1 MKKYN
6 TLFYYLGTANLL
18 FFLGN
23 SSYILLPIF
32 LKNLGASES
41 YIGVINNIDKVMVV
55 ISSISIGYIIQGKDR
70 IKFLRI
76 GYITLMIAFSSY
88 LLISSLTP
96 LILLIRILQG
106 VGFSI
111 AMILGY
117 TIVFDIV
124 SMENVTEA
132 IAIYGVTGALCNAL
146 SPFIGELLLSA
157 GYSHYLIFFLSIILV
172 TLSLCITFVMPRVP
186 VQARDLEKSKS
197 KGILYLFANVKFIAT
212 AIASIIF
219 GGTFGVLIT
228 YLPNFIR
235 MNTNYKYSYFFL
247 IFTGVLILIRFT
259 FFRIINRFNK
269 YTLVVAVFFV
279 GAAMN
284 IMMNFLN
291 SFTIFVIISICWGI
305 THGVLFPVLN
315 TLTVSIVREH
325 DKDKANAMFMA
336 FFYGGMVVFALTL
349 GFLIDYFN
357 TYLAAFNVCGVAFL
371 AGGFM
376 MLILNIKHGPAEIK

>member
-6 TLFYYLGTANLL
+6 SLFYYLASANLL

-41 YIGVINNIDKVMVV
+41 YIGVMNNIDKVMVV
-55 ISSISIGYIIQGKDR
+55 ISSVSIGYIIQGKDR

-124 SMENVTEA
+124 SMENATEA

-146 SPFIGELLLSA
+146 SPFFGELLLTA
-157 GYSHYLIFFLSIILV
+157 GYSHSLIFFLTVILV
-172 TLSLCITFVMPRVP
+172 TLSLCITFIMPRAP
-186 VQARDLEKSKS
+186 VQTKTITKIRSR
-197 KGILYLFANVKFIAT
+197 GVFHLFADVKFSAV
-212 AIASIIF
+212 AIASTIF
-219 GGTFGVLIT
+219 GGAFGVIIT
-228 YLPNFIR
+228 YLPNFVR
-235 MNTNYKYSYFFL
+235 STTSYKFSYFFL
-247 IFTGVLILIRFT
+247 IFTAVLILIRFT

-269 YTLVVAVFFV
+269 YSLVIIVFFV

-284 IMMNFLN
+284 FLLNFLY
-291 SFTIFVIISICWGI
+291 SFVIFVIISICYGI

-376 MLILNIKHGPAEIK
+376 MLILNVKHGPAEIK